1 MPSCQ
6 MDYKVSKTPLLL
18 QKRGAKETKITFI
31 VSISAFAEVT
41 GLCLRNSAV
50 CGTITRME
58 IIAAPNAGFRYALFD
73 FDGTI
78 SLIREGWQEIMIPY
92 FIDVLQQT
100 PKAEDAKTI
109 EEAVTA
115 FVDRLT
121 GKQTIFQCIQLDEE
135 VVQRRGIKTEPGV
148 YKAEYLRRLG
158 NRIKN
163 RLDDLHRGGDPQ
175 KYLVPG
181 STRFLELLKREGYNL
196 YLASG
201 TDEADVLT
209 EAKLLGLDH
218 YFGKHIYG
226 ARDNETACSKEMVI
240 KQIVAE
246 NNLTG
251 TELVSFGDGFVEIEL
266 VAGIGG
272 YTVGVAT
279 DEVQKQGINQ
289 HKRKRLLEAGAAMII
304 PDFSDA
310 EKLVSFFRT

>member
-1 MPSCQ
+1 M
-6 MDYKVSKTPLLL
+6 
-18 QKRGAKETKITFI
+18 
-31 VSISAFAEVT
+31 EVIQ
-41 GLCLRNSAV
+41 SP
-50 CGTITRME
+50 
-58 IIAAPNAGFRYALFD
+58 APNAWFHYALFD

-92 FIDVLQQT
+92 FIDVLRQT
-100 PKAEDAKTI
+100 PKAEDQETI
-109 EEAVTA
+109 QEIVTT

-121 GKQTIFQCIQLDEE
+121 GKQTIFQCIKLDEE
-135 VVQRRGIKTEPGV
+135 VVRRGGTQTDPGV

-158 NRIKN
+158 ERIKS
-163 RLDDLHRGGDPQ
+163 RLEELRGGCDPQ
-175 KYLVPG
+175 NYLVPG
-181 STRFLELLKREGYNL
+181 SLQFLELLQKAGYNL

-201 TDEADVLT
+201 TDEADVIA
-209 EAKLLGLDH
+209 EAKLLGLER
-218 YFGKHIYG
+218 YFGRHIYG

-251 TELVSFGDGFVEIEL
+251 AELVSFGDGFVEIEL

-279 DEVQKQGINQ
+279 DEARGQGVNQ

-304 PDFSDA
+304 PDFREA
-310 EKLVSFFRT
+310 EQLAAFLPRRAKPVY